1 MCSSL
6 YKNIEENKN
15 QKYSIQ
21 SYVLKSRNIKKALK
35 NEYSRSDKKV
45 FVLGSFSVLLLS
57 SIHPIIATALPK
69 ESGKPI
75 NNRASGQP
83 RLAKNLKV
91 FKEWYD

>member
-1 MCSSL
+1 M
-6 YKNIEENKN
+6 
-15 QKYSIQ
+15 
-21 SYVLKSRNIKKALK
+21 LK

-91 FKEWYD
+91 FKEWHD